1 MNVVF
6 IHLILS
12 QFKVSAITELLN
24 YREAKLIN
32 IYLKKETLLK
42 STYFFVSNITKK
54 ETMVQGFP
62 KKENPTERKDHGKK
76 TKLRVS
82 SYFYSRNIS
91 PISSVCRGAIALR
104 GKH

>member
-32 IYLKKETLLK
+32 IYLKKKTLLK

-54 ETMVQGFP
+54 ETMGQGFP
-62 KKENPTERKDHGKK
+62 KKMNPTERNFINFIY
-76 TKLRVS
+76 L
-82 SYFYSRNIS
+82 Y
-91 PISSVCRGAIALR
+91 SSVIAQTALNL
-104 GKH
+104 HLP